1 MCLIEDKSRNMQA
14 VPIESPHRKS
24 LLRSWRRLSRFQRNL
39 VYFVI
44 VVSLVTWMY
53 VAFVRESNGENG
65 PKLGGLAVVT
75 EDDLEANLG
84 LAPDKPKAPRNK
96 VEVVK
101 NVLGLDEPREEDNA
115 KEEYEDEKMY
125 DEKENDEELDE
136 QDREQYHEDSN
147 QAAENDVEK
156 ELPPKDG
163 SLKFSGPK
171 NERQKA
177 VVEAFKHA
185 WKGYQNYAWGHD
197 HLRPISKGAQNWFGL
212 GLTLIDS
219 LDTMWMMNLTEEF
232 EEAKEWVASSLTF
245 KINKDVNL
253 FETTI
258 RVLGGL
264 LSAFHLSGDNVF
276 LERAKD
282 LGQRL
287 MGAFSSSSGSV
298 NDFKISSSISFFV
311 TNSSLSIR
319 YSIF

>member
-1 MCLIEDKSRNMQA
+1 MQA
-14 VPIESPHRKS
+14 IPMESPHRKS

-53 VAFVRESNGENG
+53 VAFVRESYGETG
-65 PKLGGLAVVT
+65 PKLPLAVVT
-75 EDDLEANLG
+75 EVDLDANLG
-84 LAPDKPKAPRNK
+84 LALPDKPKAQAQAPPRNK

-101 NVLGLDEPREEDNA
+101 NVLGLDEPREENNA

-125 DEKENDEELDE
+125 DEKENEQELDQADGG
-136 QDREQYHEDSN
+136 QDEIEQYHEDSN
-147 QAAENDVEK
+147 QAAENEIEK
-156 ELPPKDG
+156 ELLPPKDG
-163 SLKFSGPK
+163 SLVFSGPK
-171 NERQKA
+171 NARQKA
-177 VVEAFKHA
+177 VVEAFQHA

-219 LDTMWMMNLTEEF
+219 LDTLWIMNLTEEF

-287 MGAFSSSSGSV
+287 MGAFSSSSGRS
-298 NDFKISSSISFFV
+298 
-311 TNSSLSIR
+311 
-319 YSIF
+319 